1 MRITPEE
8 DDASDV
14 GAPIG
19 VITSAEPAQV
29 VRSVLLDLV
38 ASTGAVAAVLRSAD
52 RGGSSVPVVVPTA
65 GLPAAAWAALA
76 LDPVILPPGIF
87 PDDTDLT
94 CMVVRLAV
102 GEDSVAN
109 LTLVHG
115 AGMNT
120 GTAREQVAAVAVVLT
135 MASVA
140 AGFRP
145 IPGGVL
151 NRFGTDALTGRP
163 NREFALMHLSERL
176 GGEDLGFAVLFCD
189 LDGFKTVNDTLGHG
203 VGDALL
209 RQVADRLSDTLPPGD
224 TLARLGGDEFLA
236 IVHAPALEDAKRQA
250 TALIES
256 LQGDFTVGVNTV
268 SVGVSIGIA
277 LPTPMMTAEDLI
289 CAADIAM
296 YEAKKLRSGASALYT
311 PALHAQIEKRRTL
324 EHDLR
329 HAIEREEMSIVF
341 QPVTHLRTGVLTG
354 VETLLRWDHP
364 TLGEV
369 APDTFI
375 PLAENTRLIDDLGRF
390 ALTTGLREFIRLKER
405 HGPAAPGYVAV
416 NVSRY
421 QLNAP
426 DFVTHLS
433 EVVALFGIPPSE
445 LHLELTESA
454 AVLDATSARMTLLA
468 VTNMGIGLDIDDF
481 GSGYSSLAYLTRLP
495 SLNAIK
501 LDSSMTWQLAEDDR
515 AQVTIRALIG
525 LAHKLGLQLLA
536 EGIETSWQ
544 RDWLRENGCD
554 LGQGFAL
561 GIPMP
566 PSVLSGLLEPSEGPL
581 PSSALPVVK

>member
-1 MRITPEE
+1 MLSAPEDNVSGE
-8 DDASDV
+8 RGPTDAIS
-14 GAPIG
+14 
-19 VITSAEPAQV
+19 SAEPAKV
-29 VRSVLLDLV
+29 ARSVLLDLLV
-38 ASTGAVAAVLRSAD
+38 ATGAVAAVLRPAD
-52 RGGSSVPVVVPTA
+52 RRGASVPVVVFTA
-65 GLPAAAWAALA
+65 GLPPSVQAALVVDPLTLPAGAA
-76 LDPVILPPGIF
+76 LSCL
-87 PDDTDLT
+87 
-94 CMVVRLAV
+94 VVRLDI
-102 GEDSVAN
+102 GEDAVAD

-115 AGMNT
+115 AEMNT
-120 GTAREQVAAVAVVLT
+120 AAARELVAASAVMLT
-135 MASVA
+135 LASVA

-145 IPGGVL
+145 VPGSVL
-151 NRFGTDALTGRP
+151 NRFGVDALTGRP

-176 GGEDLGFAVLFCD
+176 RAGDLSFAALFCD

-209 RQVADRLSDTLPPGD
+209 RQVAERLASTLPPGD

-236 IVHAPALEDAKRQA
+236 IVHAPTLEVAKRQA
-250 TALIES
+250 TALIEA
-256 LQGDFTVGVNTV
+256 LQIDFTVGVHTV

-277 LPTPMMTAEDLI
+277 LPTALMTADELI
-289 CAADIAM
+289 SAADIAM
-296 YEAKKLRSGASALYT
+296 YEAKKLRSGGSALYT
-311 PALHAQIEKRRTL
+311 PALHAHIEKRRTL

-329 HAIEREEMSIVF
+329 HAIEREELSIVF
-341 QPVTHLRTGVLTG
+341 QPVTHLRSDVLAG
-354 VETLLRWDHP
+354 VETLLRWAHP

-369 APDTFI
+369 TPATFI

-390 ALTTGLREFIRLKER
+390 ALTNGLREFVRLKER

-426 DFVTHLS
+426 DFVSHLS
-433 EVVALFGIPPSE
+433 EVVASFGIHPSE

-454 AVLDATSARMTLLA
+454 ALLDATSARMTLMA
-468 VTNMGIGLDIDDF
+468 VTSMGIGLDIDDF

-501 LDSSMTWQLAEDDR
+501 LDSSMIWQLAEDNR
-515 AQVTIRALIG
+515 AQVTVRALIG

-536 EGIETSWQ
+536 EGIETPWQ
-544 RDWLRENGCD
+544 RDWLRDNGCD
-554 LGQGFAL
+554 LGQGFVL

-566 PSVLSGLLEPSEGPL
+566 PSVLSGLLDLSN
-581 PSSALPVVK
+581 

>member
-1 MRITPEE
+1 MRITPKE
-8 DDASDV
+8 DDDSDERSP
-14 GAPIG
+14 ADSIS
-19 VITSAEPAQV
+19 SAEPAQV
-29 VRSVLLDLV
+29 ARSALLDLL
-38 ASTGAVAAVLRSAD
+38 ASTGAVAAVLRPAD
-52 RGGSSVPVVVPTA
+52 PSGPSVPVVVFTA
-65 GLPAAAWAALA
+65 DLPAWAHAALP
-76 LDPVILPPGIF
+76 LDPLTLPAGG
-87 PDDTDLT
+87 DLT

-102 GEDSVAN
+102 GEDTVAN

-115 AGMNT
+115 EGMNT
-120 GTAREQVAAVAVVLT
+120 KTAREQVAASALMLT

-140 AGFRP
+140 SGFRP
-145 IPGGVL
+145 VPATVF
-151 NRFGTDALTGRP
+151 NRFGVDALTGRP

-176 GGEDLGFAVLFCD
+176 RGEDLDFAALFCD

-209 RQVADRLSDTLPPGD
+209 RQVAERLAGTLLPGD

-236 IVHAPALEDAKRQA
+236 IVHAPSLEVAKRQA
-250 TALIES
+250 TALIDS
-256 LQGDFTVGVNTV
+256 LNDDFTVGAHMV

-277 LPTPMMTAEDLI
+277 LPTPLMTADELI
-289 CAADIAM
+289 SAADIAM
-296 YEAKKLRSGASALYT
+296 YEAKKLRSGTSALYT

-329 HAIEREEMSIVF
+329 HAIERKELTIVF
-341 QPVTHLRTGVLTG
+341 QPVTHLRSGVLAG
-354 VETLLRWDHP
+354 VETLLRWTHP

-369 APDTFI
+369 TPDTFI

-390 ALTTGLREFIRLKER
+390 ALTSGLAEFVRLKER

-426 DFVTHLS
+426 DFVSHLS
-433 EVVALFGIPPSE
+433 EVVARFGIPPSE

-454 AVLDATSARMTLLA
+454 ALLDATSARMTLMA
-468 VTNMGIGLDIDDF
+468 VTSMGIGLDIDDF

-501 LDSSMTWQLAEDDR
+501 LDSSMIWQLAEDNR
-515 AQVTIRALIG
+515 AQVTVRALIG
-525 LAHKLGLQLLA
+525 LVHKLGLHLLA
-536 EGIETSWQ
+536 EGIETPWQ

-566 PSVLSGLLEPSEGPL
+566 PSVLSGLLDPSGQVPG
-581 PSSALPVVK
+581 SPVPE